1 MLILA
6 LYPNL
11 LNVSLNEKNACN
23 LLIGVLPEKSL
34 MVQVLSNEYQ
44 LGKTIVQ
51 RAFLRSKRQLTKSFI
66 VQVVD
71 EEISRD
77 LLDGLTVL
85 ESESSLEDVYVLRKG
100 E

>member
-1 MLILA
+1 MHRKKTVVMIVDWECSA
-6 LYPNL
+6 
-11 LNVSLNEKNACN
+11 E
-23 LLIGVLPEKSL
+23 
-34 MVQVLSNEYQ
+34 
-44 LGKTIVQ
+44 TIVQ